1 MNKHDLQAIFKKFR
15 YDEIV
20 YNVHT
25 NVCFDFSVTLLL
37 CNLNEYHF
45 NRTITFS
52 KKNNNMYLLNWLQKG
67 IGVIEEAG
75 RGQ

>member
-52 KKNNNMYLLNWLQKG
+52 KKKQQHVFTQLIAEGNWG
-67 IGVIEEAG
+67 Y
-75 RGQ
+75 